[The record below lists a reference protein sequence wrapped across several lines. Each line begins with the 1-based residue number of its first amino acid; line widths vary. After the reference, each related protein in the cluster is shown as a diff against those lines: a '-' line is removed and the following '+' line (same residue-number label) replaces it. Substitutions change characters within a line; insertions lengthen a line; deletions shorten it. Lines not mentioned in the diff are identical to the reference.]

1 MTSDRVRP
9 LALTLSLSLGCA
21 LQYVVPLE
29 GDALCERLEVVCG
42 ERCVD
47 LEQDRN
53 HCGAC
58 GRACGD
64 DQLCVDGSCT
74 AACTA
79 GTTVCG
85 NSCVA
90 LDDDPANCGACDR
103 WCDGDEVCQA
113 GECVRTCDESCDD
126 DVMVCVDGSCTCGVG
141 LVPCGSTCVD
151 LQIDPNHCG
160 ECDHGCKGAACGGGE
175 CVESCDAFPDACD
188 KACTDVASDPRNCGA
203 CDHACHPAQV
213 CDDGQCR
220 TPA

>member
-1 MTSDRVRP
+1 MTFDSAR
-9 LALTLSLSLGCA
+9 LASLALSLSLGCA
-21 LQYVVPLE
+21 LQYVVPLDD
-29 GDALCERLEVVCG
+29 DAICERLDVVCG

-58 GRACGD
+58 GVACSD
-64 DQLCVDGSCT
+64 DQLCVEGECV
-74 AACTA
+74 AACTT

-103 WCDGDEVCQA
+103 WCDGDEVCEA
-113 GECVRTCDESCDD
+113 GSCVRTCDESCDD
-126 DVMVCVDGSCTCGVG
+126 DVMLCVDGSCTCGVG
-141 LVPCGSTCVD
+141 LAPCGSTCVD

-160 ECDHGCKGAACGGGE
+160 ECDRGCGGDLCGGGE
-175 CVESCDAFPDACD
+175 CITSCDGFPDACD
-188 KACTDVASDPRNCGA
+188 KACTDVSSDPRNCGA
-203 CDHACHPAQV
+203 CDYECHPAQV
-213 CDDGQCR
+213 CDGGQCR